1 MKKILDIFKKKE
13 KEIEYEVVKSRS
25 GLPIHILPLPDGI
38 NFDIEEEPE
47 KEGNI
52 MSEDYNKTSLDK
64 LKRRLSEWLDW
75 NMTLLEEEPEFE
87 IKSEGKKLFIKV
99 TEKGGRDIDN
109 DGSTYFMVLESLKD
123 ENEMNEEIETE

>member
-13 KEIEYEVVKSRS
+13 KRIEYEVVKSRS

-109 DGSTYFMVLESLKD
+109 VKDYFMVLESLKD

>member
-109 DGSTYFMVLESLKD
+109 VKDYFMVLESLKD
-123 ENEMNEEIETE
+123 ESEMK

>member
-109 DGSTYFMVLESLKD
+109 VKDYFMVLESLTD
-123 ENEMNEEIETE
+123 ENEMNKEIETE

>member
-99 TEKGGRDIDN
+99 TEKGGRDID
-109 DGSTYFMVLESLKD
+109 DVTDYYMILESLKD

>member
-1 MKKILDIFKKKE
+1 M
-13 KEIEYEVVKSRS
+13 SR
-25 GLPIHILPLPDGI
+25 
-38 NFDIEEEPE
+38 
-47 KEGNI
+47 
-52 MSEDYNKTSLDK
+52 DYNKTSLDK

-109 DGSTYFMVLESLKD
+109 VKDYFMVLESLTD
-123 ENEMNEEIETE
+123 ENEMNKEIETE

>member
-109 DGSTYFMVLESLKD
+109 VKDYFMVLESLKD
-123 ENEMNEEIETE
+123 ENEMNKEIETK

>member
-109 DGSTYFMVLESLKD
+109 VKDYFMVLESLKD

>member
-13 KEIEYEVVKSRS
+13 ETDYEVVKSRS

-38 NFDIEEEPE
+38 NFDIEDETEKGEE
-47 KEGNI
+47 
-52 MSEDYNKTSLDK
+52 SEMNFTTTSLDK

-75 NMTLLEEEPEFE
+75 NMTLLEEEPEFQ
-87 IKSEGKKLFIKV
+87 IKSEGKILFLKV

-109 DGSTYFMVLESLKD
+109 TKDYFMVLGSLKD
-123 ENEMNEEIETE
+123 ENKMNKEIETE

>member
-75 NMTLLEEEPEFE
+75 NMTLLEEEPEFQ

-109 DGSTYFMVLESLKD
+109 VKDYFMVLESLKD
-123 ENEMNEEIETE
+123 ENEMNKEIETE

>member
-109 DGSTYFMVLESLKD
+109 VKDYFMVLESLKE

>member
-99 TEKGGRDIDN
+99 TEEGGRDNEN
-109 DGSTYFMVLESLKD
+109 DGSNYYMILESLKD
-123 ENEMNEEIETE
+123 ESEMNKEIETE

>member
-75 NMTLLEEEPEFE
+75 NMTLLEEEPEFQ

-109 DGSTYFMVLESLKD
+109 VEDYFMVLESLTD
-123 ENEMNEEIETE
+123 ENEMNKEIETE

>member
-109 DGSTYFMVLESLKD
+109 VKDYFMVLESLKD
-123 ENEMNEEIETE
+123 ENEMNKEIETE